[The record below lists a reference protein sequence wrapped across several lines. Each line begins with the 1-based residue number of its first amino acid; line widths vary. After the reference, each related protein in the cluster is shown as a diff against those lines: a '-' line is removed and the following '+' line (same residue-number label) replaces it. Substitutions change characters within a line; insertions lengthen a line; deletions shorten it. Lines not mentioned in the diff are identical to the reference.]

1 MKKLICSLILSLFI
15 SYLYGQENT
24 IYVNGAKLYYKVYG
38 KGQPILI
45 INGGPGMNSNGF
57 EKIAIDLS
65 RYNRTILYDQRGTGQ
80 STLDQI
86 NENSISM
93 DLMVED
99 LEALRRHLNLESWT
113 VLGHSF
119 GGMLAYY
126 YATKY
131 PESISAMIQSSS
143 GGMDLT
149 LLSLLNIRES
159 LSQVEWD
166 SLQYYQQK
174 LNAGDTTYQ
183 VRLKRGEFMAPAYLY
198 NMEYIPE
205 LAVRMTQGN
214 SQINGLLWENMRT
227 MQFDTKDELHDFKKP
242 VLIIHGKND
251 LLDTSVAESAH
262 DILPNSRL
270 EVLDNCAHYGWLDR
284 PDVFY
289 TIIHEFLSS
298 IE

>member
-1 MKKLICSLILSLFI
+1 MKKLIFSLILSLFS
-15 SYLYGQENT
+15 SYVYGQENT
-24 IYVNGAKLYYKVYG
+24 IYANGAKLHYKMYG
-38 KGQPILI
+38 TGKPILI
-45 INGGPGMNSNGF
+45 INGGPGMNCNGF
-57 EKIAIDLS
+57 EKIANDLS
-65 RYNRTILYDQRGTGQ
+65 RNSKTILYDQRGTGQ
-80 STLDQI
+80 STLNQI
-86 NENSISM
+86 NESTISM

-99 LEALRRHLNLESWT
+99 LEALRKHLNFESWT

-149 LLSLLNIRES
+149 LPSLLNLRES
-159 LSQVEWD
+159 LSQLEWD

-174 LNAGDTTYQ
+174 LNAGDTSYQ

-198 NMEYIPE
+198 NMKYIPE

-214 SQINGLLWENMRT
+214 SQINGLLWEDMRT
-227 MQFDTKDELHDFKKP
+227 MQFDTKNELLKFDKP

-262 DILPNSRL
+262 DILPDSRL
-270 EVLDNCAHYGWLDR
+270 ELLDNCAHYGWLDR
-284 PDVFY
+284 PKVFY